1 MNPHLQ
7 TLQTEDFK
15 KKNEDG
21 PYTPWAWGAET
32 HHGQVENDASLS
44 QDSQ

>member
-21 PYTPWAWGAET
+21 PYTPWPWVAEAT
-32 HHGQVENDASLS
+32 HGQVENDASLS